1 MKIRPEKI
9 QACTGFEP
17 MIFIILYLR
26 FLDARLV
33 IANSVLGASL
43 AIYHFIYP
51 TRANG
56 IIVSLNPERLDIWR
70 F

>member
-1 MKIRPEKI
+1 
-9 QACTGFEP
+9 
-17 MIFIILYLR
+17 MIFIILYSR
-26 FLDARLV
+26 FLDTRLV

-56 IIVSLNPERLDIWR
+56 IIVSLNHIKS
-70 F
+70 